1 MGAENSTREAQ
12 LFVETHVEGATGPS
26 SVKTHH
32 CLLPWPSRSEISS
45 TLTHVVGVKMLWMKT

>member
-1 MGAENSTREAQ
+1 MGTESSTREAQ
-12 LFVETHVEGATGPS
+12 LFVETHLEGAKGPS

-32 CLLPWPSRSEISS
+32 CLLPWPSHSEISS